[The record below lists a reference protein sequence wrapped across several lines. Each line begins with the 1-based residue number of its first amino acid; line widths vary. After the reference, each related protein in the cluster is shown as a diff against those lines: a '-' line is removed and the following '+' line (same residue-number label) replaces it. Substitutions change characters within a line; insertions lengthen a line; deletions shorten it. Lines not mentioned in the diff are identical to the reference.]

1 MCVSIGLWVFDLGQD
16 HCKTDRVPVF
26 TCDVVLLEGVT
37 VDLVLIGTV
46 FLQPF
51 THVLLAPQ
59 GHGFGQLHSSRLGKG
74 KI

>member
-1 MCVSIGLWVFDLGQD
+1 MCVSVGLWVFDLGQD

-46 FLQPF
+46 FL
-51 THVLLAPQ
+51 
-59 GHGFGQLHSSRLGKG
+59 
-74 KI
+74 